1 MLPNEIVDYIVLRNF
16 EEDHEGLGNL
26 QGQGGRLGGVQVKV
40 EAQII
45 SESVISDSRISVH
58 QIRCPGHKQTP
69 ISVIHICMEI

>member
-16 EEDHEGLGNL
+16 GEDHEGLGSQ

-45 SESVISDSRISVH
+45 SELAISDSGPACTKFIS
-58 QIRCPGHKQTP
+58 QATYGLRFQ
-69 ISVIHICMEI
+69 